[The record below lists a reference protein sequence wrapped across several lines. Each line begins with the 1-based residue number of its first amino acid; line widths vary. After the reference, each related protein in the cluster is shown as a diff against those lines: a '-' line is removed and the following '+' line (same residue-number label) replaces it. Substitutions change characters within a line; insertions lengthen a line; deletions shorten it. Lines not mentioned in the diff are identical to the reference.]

1 MTTSLAIKK
10 MPLAAE
16 KPWNNPPVPDGRKV
30 GLQLAPVSEI
40 LQLRNR
46 LGNLGSLLVKNGLP
60 EGDANLLADDPVMK
74 KMPDYKF
81 SNYSME
87 PSAIHFLKNIIEQF
101 KPTNIL
107 ELGSGLSTAILST
120 HMNKVHKKSKIK
132 PRYVSIDQSQDY
144 LDETQAMLKKVG
156 ADEFVELV
164 QMDVCPF
171 DVQGKT
177 DYSCYEFDEDKLFN
191 AFSGTKPDMVII
203 DGPVG
208 GGPQGIAYARLLTL
222 PLAKL
227 FTAPGAII
235 FLDDSL
241 RDTELEIIAQWS
253 KLSDV
258 KIHGIK
264 CLAKGIMVGQTA

>member
-1 MTTSLAIKK
+1 
-10 MPLAAE
+10 
-16 KPWNNPPVPDGRKV
+16 
-30 GLQLAPVSEI
+30 
-40 LQLRNR
+40 
-46 LGNLGSLLVKNGLP
+46 
-60 EGDANLLADDPVMK
+60 
-74 KMPDYKF
+74 
-81 SNYSME
+81 ME
-87 PSAIHFLKNIIEQF
+87 PSAIHFLKRIIEQF

-120 HMNKVHKKSKIK
+120 HMNTVHASQNGKGKIK
-132 PRYVSIDQSQDY
+132 PLYVSIDQSQEY
-144 LDETQAMLKKVG
+144 LDETQEMLEKVG
-156 ADEFVELV
+156 ADQYVELV

-177 DYSCYEFDEDKLFN
+177 DYSCYDFDEGKLFK

-208 GGPQGIAYARLLTL
+208 GGPEGIPYARLLTL

-227 FTAPGAII
+227 ITAPGAIV

-264 CLAKGIMVGQTA
+264 CVAKGVMVGQTA